1 MDWIQKL
8 HEAVVRGRLNE
19 IATLAKEA
27 VASGMVARGLVD
39 EAMIPAMNRVGELWR
54 QEEYFL
60 PEVLRSANTMKLG
73 MEALAP
79 YLVSVE
85 YGKSIQVAI
94 GTVKGDA
101 HDIGKNLVA
110 IMLKSAGYQVENLG
124 VDVAPERFLEAAE
137 KGARVI
143 GLSSML
149 TTTIAQMESVIA
161 RFDKSGLRKEVTLIV
176 GGAPVTREFAAKIGA
191 DHYGRDAVEGVEIL
205 NRLFG

>member
-1 MDWIQKL
+1 MDWMQKL
-8 HEAVVRGRLNE
+8 HEAVVRGNLNQ
-19 IATLAKEA
+19 IAALAKEA
-27 VASGMVARGLVD
+27 VTSGLPARRLVD

-73 MEALAP
+73 MEALTP

-85 YGKSIQVAI
+85 YGKSIRVAI
-94 GTVKGDA
+94 GTVKGDV

-110 IMLKSAGYQVENLG
+110 ILLTSAGYQVENLG

-149 TTTIAQMESVIA
+149 TTTIGQMESVIG
-161 RFDKSGLRKEVTLIV
+161 RFDKGGLRKEVTLIV
-176 GGAPVTREFAAKIGA
+176 GGAPVTQEFASKIGA
-191 DHYGRDAVEGVEIL
+191 DYCGRDAVEAVEIL

>member
-1 MDWIQKL
+1 MDWMQKL
-8 HEAVVRGRLNE
+8 HEAVVRGNLNQ
-19 IATLAKEA
+19 IAALAKEA
-27 VASGMVARGLVD
+27 VTSGLPARRLVD

-73 MEALAP
+73 MEALTP

-85 YGKSIQVAI
+85 YGKSIRVAI
-94 GTVKGDA
+94 GTVKGDV

-110 IMLKSAGYQVENLG
+110 ILLTSAGYQVENLG

-137 KGARVI
+137 KGVRVI

-149 TTTIAQMESVIA
+149 TTTIGQMESVIG
-161 RFDKSGLRKEVTLIV
+161 RFDKGGLRKEVTLIV
-176 GGAPVTREFAAKIGA
+176 GGAPVTQEFASKIGA
-191 DHYGRDAVEGVEIL
+191 DYCGRDAVEAVEIL